1 MTKFRSQMDRKKMT
15 EFWKKKKKKKNF
27 NLIKLLILM
36 KHPLKHKNT
45 KRYYK
50 QKVPVYLNDSAC
62 DETNKKFNNT
72 KLKMDML
79 VTHFLKKIQWI
90 PVPFG

>member
-1 MTKFRSQMDRKKMT
+1 
-15 EFWKKKKKKKNF
+15 
-27 NLIKLLILM
+27 M

-79 VTHFLKKIQWI
+79 VTHFLKKIQ
-90 PVPFG
+90 